1 MARGWESKSVELQ
14 VESAAE
20 QETNPEPKRLTASQ
34 MEQHRRKQNLLLS
47 RRRVVHQLKDC
58 TNPLYQ
64 ELLNRA
70 LADLDR
76 QLAALE

>member
-14 VESAAE
+14 VEAATE
-20 QETNPEPKRLTASQ
+20 ESNSDPRRVTPEQ
-34 MEQHRRKQNLLLS
+34 MEHHRKKQNLLLS
-47 RRRVVHQLKDC
+47 RRRVVHQLENC
-58 TNPLYQ
+58 SNPLYQ

-76 QLAALE
+76 QLAALD

>member
-14 VESAAE
+14 VEAATE
-20 QETNPEPKRLTASQ
+20 QENNSDPKRVTPEQ
-34 MEQHRRKQNLLLS
+34 MEHHRKKQNLLLS
-47 RRRVVHQLKDC
+47 RRRVVHQLESC
-58 TNPLYQ
+58 SNPLYQ

-76 QLAALE
+76 QLAALD